1 MSQEITEAMQKQYHS
16 NYEHLYEQS
25 VSQLRKAVRSETQAA
40 EAKFWNFIGS
50 TSGTWHASRHEKTVR
65 TDTPHSR
72 RKCTLAFWSDADWVD
87 EADLVQVV
95 SDPTS
100 PYLKARVASANRAT
114 DEKILEALGGTAYT
128 GKEGTTAVANYA
140 LDECR
145 LIDGQGTLVTA
156 GSNHS
161 DSTATH
167 LTVAKVALMGQLMDD
182 ANVPENDRY
191 IVTNPYNK
199 WKFLQESDVKTY
211 DVNTVKALAAGT
223 LPEAFMGF
231 HFIWLPTDRFAVEAL
246 NTTNVAIDCYAFH
259 KSAMLLSIGKEIGT
273 KIDRLPDYN
282 YSIQGYVS
290 MMIGAVRLQGPGVIE
305 IVLLKG

>member
-25 VSQLRKAVRSETQAA
+25 TSELRKAVRVESQEA

-65 TDTPHSR
+65 TDTPHTR

-87 EADLVQVV
+87 EPDLVQVV

-100 PYLKARVASANRAT
+100 DYLKARVSSANRAT

-128 GKEGTTAVANYA
+128 GKEGTTAVNNY
-140 LDECR
+140 DVGECR
-145 LIDGQGTLVTA
+145 LMNGDGTWAVA
-156 GSNHS
+156 GANHS
-161 DSTATH
+161 DTTATT
-167 LTVAKVALMGQLMDD
+167 LTVAKVADLGRIMDD
-182 ANVPENDRY
+182 ANVPQNDRY

-199 WKFLQESDVKTY
+199 WKFLQETDVKTY
-211 DVNTVKALAAGT
+211 DVNTTKALADGT
-223 LPEAFMGF
+223 LANTFMGF
-231 HFIWLPTDRFAVEAL
+231 KYIWLPTDRFTVEAL
-246 NTTNVAIDCYAFH
+246 NTTNVAINCYAFH
-259 KSAMLLSIGKEIGT
+259 KSAILLSIGKDIGT

-305 IVLLKG
+305 FTILRG